1 MAKRKSGSGKG
12 FKLQLT
18 PDYRSERYTMYIMQV
33 ETGILQAA
41 TIAPELTDG
50 DVTEVLVDL
59 ITRLKT
65 PETLD
70 QLLPAQA
77 ADEAEIPTIRNEE
90 ESNLVE
96 HLILLNLREAFDKYG
111 PLSAEDVS
119 GILGVIKTS
128 VKRWGHGAHRRGYLT
143 YIEDFL
149 GQAGV
154 EVQKL
159 SANEAKAL
167 GLDVDSPE

>member
-1 MAKRKSGSGKG
+1 
-12 FKLQLT
+12 
-18 PDYRSERYTMYIMQV
+18 
-33 ETGILQAA
+33 
-41 TIAPELTDG
+41 
-50 DVTEVLVDL
+50 
-59 ITRLKT
+59 
-65 PETLD
+65 
-70 QLLPAQA
+70 
-77 ADEAEIPTIRNEE
+77 
-90 ESNLVE
+90 
-96 HLILLNLREAFDKYG
+96 
-111 PLSAEDVS
+111 
-119 GILGVIKTS
+119 LGVIKTS